1 MKQLPLAMSPE
12 PVQEFSNFEPGGN
25 PLVLEHLHGLLVPG
39 APVAPFYLHGP
50 AGAGKT
56 HLLQAL
62 ARRARSLGLATAWF
76 DPARPLPWELDDGVA
91 LVVVDGADDLSPE
104 QQHAAFRLF
113 VEAATL
119 GVQMASAGRLPPVD
133 LPVRED
139 LRTRFG
145 WGPVFAVQPLDE
157 AGTRAVLRR
166 EAAGLGVTLAP
177 EVMDYLL
184 TRFARDLASLVRLL
198 RQLDRFSITERRQVT
213 VPLLKKMIAEEGLP
227 A

>member
-1 MKQLPLAMSPE
+1 MRQLPLAMAPE
-12 PVQEFSNFEPGGN
+12 PVQEFSSFETGGN
-25 PLVLEHLHGLLVPG
+25 PLVLQHLHGLLLPGAPG
-39 APVAPFYLHGP
+39 APVYLHGP

-56 HLLQAL
+56 HLLRAL
-62 ARRARSLGLATAWF
+62 ACRAQAQGLATAWF
-76 DPARPLPWELDDGVA
+76 DPTRLLPWEFDEGWA
-91 LVVVDGADDLSPE
+91 LVVVDGADGLSPE

-113 VEAATL
+113 VEAATH
-119 GVQMASAGRLPPVD
+119 GVQVASAGRLPPVD

-166 EAAGLGVTLAP
+166 EASALGVSLAP